1 MTAGVGAGG
10 VGSPECRGEPQ
21 VQWGGA
27 PTTAGGRVV
36 WGALSAGWEPLVR
49 GGGGGEPPARV
60 DPGWRGALWDLC
72 AKATPERVWAEEGP
86 AFISQFAPLHSKKI
100 GPLRRDISCWGQAPC
115 A

>member
-49 GGGGGEPPARV
+49 GGGVG
-60 DPGWRGALWDLC
+60 
-72 AKATPERVWAEEGP
+72 
-86 AFISQFAPLHSKKI
+86 
-100 GPLRRDISCWGQAPC
+100 
-115 A
+115 